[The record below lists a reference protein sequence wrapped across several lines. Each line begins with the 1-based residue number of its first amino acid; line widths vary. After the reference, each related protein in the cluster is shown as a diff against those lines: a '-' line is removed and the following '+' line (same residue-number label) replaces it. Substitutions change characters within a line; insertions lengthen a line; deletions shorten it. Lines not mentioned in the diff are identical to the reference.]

1 MASRSGASS
10 GGSAR
15 RTKRASRILHNAY
28 PNNEFIKSLDPLFRP
43 VDVTTAPDGTVYI
56 TDMYHGIIQVGNFA
70 GPGTYLRARIQ
81 QYDLDKVI
89 HKGRIWRLVY
99 DGVKPDRSDSAAA
112 RSHPCRA

>member
-1 MASRSGASS
+1 MAR
-10 GGSAR
+10 
-15 RTKRASRILHNAY
+15 
-28 PNNEFIKSLDPLFRP
+28 
-43 VDVTTAPDGTVYI
+43 VYI

-99 DGVKPDRSDSAAA
+99 DGVKPDRSDRLRRDPIRAAHEQRDARPSSSRISAIRTAGGA
-112 RSHPCRA
+112 TRRSNCSS